1 MTAPPRAG
9 ALAQYA
15 ILALPLAF
23 SGLPLFIYAPDYY
36 TGEFGVPLG
45 VMGIILLLIR
55 GFDAL
60 QDPLIGSLSDRYASK
75 RLSILCIAMLLLGA
89 GFFMLY
95 HPVQSAPALW
105 FTISM
110 IIATLAFSIL
120 SINLNAIGSL
130 WSTDTTTKTTITT
143 TREAVGLVGL
153 MTATIL
159 PSVLQQQ
166 EFSTTEVYSIY
177 AVVFLV
183 FLALTGSIFLRWGRT
198 QSFVTAPPL
207 THPPTWN
214 FKSLLN
220 PAFRPFFWSYGFSML
235 ASSIPAVL
243 VLFFIRERLEAEHLT
258 GIFLLL
264 YFSAGIIGMPLWKIC
279 ATKLGLEKSWISGMV
294 LSIVTFSGALFLGA
308 GDIWGYGAVCI
319 LSGVALSAELA
330 LPPALLSRL
339 IDEQKIEAETSALF
353 SWMIFLTKAVLA
365 LGTGVSFLILSM
377 AGFVPHI
384 PDNTPSALLTLSIL
398 YALVPCCLKAI
409 AALILWRS
417 LPKITRVL

>member
-1 MTAPPRAG
+1 MQSPRPW

-23 SGLPLFIYAPDYY
+23 SGLPLFIYAPDFY
-36 TGEFGVPLG
+36 TGAFGVSLS
-45 VMGIILLLIR
+45 VMGIILLCVR
-55 GFDAL
+55 AFDAL
-60 QDPLIGSLSDRYASK
+60 QDPLIGTLSDRYASK
-75 RLSILCIAMLLLGA
+75 RLSLLFVAMLLLGA
-89 GFFMLY
+89 GFLMLY

-105 FTISM
+105 FTLSM

-130 WSTDTTTKTTITT
+130 WSSDTATKATITT
-143 TREAVGLVGL
+143 TREAMGLVGL

-166 EFSTTEVYSIY
+166 GFATTEVYSIY
-177 AVVFLV
+177 AIVFLV
-183 FLALTGSIFLRWGRT
+183 LLALAGGVFLRWGRT
-198 QSFVTAPPL
+198 QAFVTATPRTL
-207 THPPTWN
+207 PPTWN
-214 FKSLLN
+214 FKSFLN
-220 PAFRPFFWSYGFSML
+220 PQFRPFFAVYGFSML

-243 VLFFIRERLEAEHLT
+243 VLFFIRERLGAEHLT

-279 ATKLGLEKSWISGMV
+279 ATRLGLEKSWIAGMV
-294 LSIVTFSGALFLGA
+294 LSIVTFSGALFLVT
-308 GDIWGYGAVCI
+308 GDIWAYGAVCV
-319 LSGVALSAELA
+319 LSGIALSAELA

-339 IDEQKIEAETSALF
+339 IDEQKTESETSALF

-365 LGTGVSFLILSM
+365 IGTGVSFLVLGL
-377 AGFVPHI
+377 AGFVPHSTG
-384 PDNTPSALLTLSIL
+384 NSPSALLTLSIL
-398 YALVPCCLKAI
+398 YAFVPCCLKAI

-417 LPKITRVL
+417 VPRVTPAP